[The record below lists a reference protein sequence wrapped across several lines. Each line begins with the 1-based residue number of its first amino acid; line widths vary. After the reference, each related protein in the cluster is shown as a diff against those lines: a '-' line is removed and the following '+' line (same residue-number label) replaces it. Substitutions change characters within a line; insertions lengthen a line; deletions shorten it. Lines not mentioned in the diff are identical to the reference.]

1 MKKLLLTFKDKL
13 YKNLLLPIIQSVSPL
28 REAAIGSA
36 VGMFVGLTPTVGIQM
51 WIVFMIWLFC
61 KYILK
66 IKFDLVIGTALVWI
80 SNPLTMFF
88 LYYGFLVTG
97 TYFFQV
103 FNIEFTEV
111 SFSAFSSKLSLIVD
125 AADKSGWVVFVEG
138 SKFLLIELGFPMVIG
153 SLFYAIPIALLSY
166 KGTMIFLKQYR
177 IRCAESEGMDYESW
191 RRKHER

>member
-28 REAAIGSA
+28 REAAIGTA

-111 SFSAFSSKLSLIVD
+111 SFSAFNSKLSLIVD
-125 AADKSGWVVFVEG
+125 AADKSGWEVFIDG

-166 KGTMIFLKQYR
+166 KGTMIFLKRYR
-177 IRCAESEGMDYESW
+177 IRCAENEGMDYESW
-191 RRKHER
+191 RSKHER